1 MLDFLYMVFPGG
13 NVPKRAPRP
22 RTREAHFARNYIVKN
37 RAARIACIV
46 LPTFNEIQN
55 LPRLLPLI
63 FQEAKNIP
71 THELHVLVVDD
82 DSPDGTADYVRTA
95 MGLYPRLHLLTRER
109 NGLGA
114 AYKHGISHAIDT
126 LDPDLIL
133 QMDADFQHDPAQL
146 PEMIRLSEDGY
157 DLVIGSRFAGGTDI
171 PGLSWQRKLVSRG
184 GTRLVWWFG
193 RIPHIQDCTS
203 GFRCIRAELITTCTF
218 GPYSTRGYSFQSWF
232 LCELLRN
239 GARYIEIPIE
249 FPLRA
254 YGSSK
259 LTSRDKFE
267 FLVSLLHL
275 PFRAKNGLS
284 ASSKEEN

>member
-22 RTREAHFARNYIVKN
+22 RTREARFARNYIVKN

-284 ASSKEEN
+284 ASSKE

>member
-1 MLDFLYMVFPGG
+1 M
-13 NVPKRAPRP
+13 R
-22 RTREAHFARNYIVKN
+22 FAGSEPAEK

-63 FQEAKNIP
+63 FQEAANIP

-82 DSPDGTADYVRTA
+82 NSPDGSAEYVRSV

-109 NGLGA
+109 SGLGS
-114 AYKHGISHAIDT
+114 AYKHGISHA
-126 LDPDLIL
+126 LENLNPELIF

-146 PEMIRLSEDGY
+146 PEMIRLSEQGY
-157 DLVIGSRFAGGTDI
+157 DLVIGSRFAAGTDI
-171 PGLSWQRKLVSRG
+171 PGLSWRRKQLSRS

-203 GFRCIRAELITTCTF
+203 GFRCIRAELISNCRF

-249 FPLRA
+249 FPLRV

-275 PFRAKNGLS
+275 PFRSKNGDS
-284 ASSKEEN
+284 DSRKEAN

>member
-1 MLDFLYMVFPGG
+1 M
-13 NVPKRAPRP
+13 NRP
-22 RTREAHFARNYIVKN
+22 T
-37 RAARIACIV
+37 
-46 LPTFNEIQN
+46 
-55 LPRLLPLI
+55 
-63 FQEAKNIP
+63 
-71 THELHVLVVDD
+71 
-82 DSPDGTADYVRTA
+82 GTADYVRAA
-95 MGLYPRLHLLTRER
+95 MGLYPRLHFSTRER

-126 LDPDLIL
+126 LDPELIL

-157 DLVIGSRFAGGTDI
+157 DLVIGSRFAAGTL
-171 PGLSWQRKLVSRG
+171 PGLSWQRKLVSLG
-184 GTRLVWWFG
+184 GTRLIWWFG

-203 GFRCIRAELITTCTF
+203 GFRCIRTDLISTCTF

-249 FPLRA
+249 FPLRV

-259 LTSRDKFE
+259 LTSR
-267 FLVSLLHL
+267 
-275 PFRAKNGLS
+275 
-284 ASSKEEN
+284 